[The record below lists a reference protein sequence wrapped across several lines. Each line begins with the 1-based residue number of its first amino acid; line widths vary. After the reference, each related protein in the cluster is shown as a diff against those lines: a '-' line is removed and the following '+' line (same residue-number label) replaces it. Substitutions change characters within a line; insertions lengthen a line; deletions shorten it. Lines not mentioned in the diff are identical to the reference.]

1 MKVSFI
7 NPSLDERPAPA
18 EKWKDISFSATL
30 PIGILYLA
38 TVLKNEGI
46 EVSIF
51 DQSVKGSSTEET
63 IKWVRKESPDILGFS
78 TVTGA
83 GRNAALIAGEVKKQ
97 NPNMTIVFGGYHA
110 TFNTDR
116 ILKKYP
122 FVDIIVRGEGEITI
136 LDLARQLEKSRNLKN
151 VLGITFRQKG
161 SHSIISTA
169 DRPLIEN
176 LDSLLFPDRRLLD
189 SEYHLTIAEAHIA
202 TNKFTSIISSRGC
215 PCRCRFCACQK
226 IARGIWRPRSVENL
240 LEEICLLVS
249 QGFRQFMF
257 VDDNFTKDP
266 KRVIDFCRRIMKEKM
281 DIEWIFEGRVDS
293 SSYYMLR
300 EVVKA
305 GGKIE
310 FFGIESANQRILDY
324 YRKNV
329 TPEQAKRAT
338 KNARKAGM
346 DIITGSFVVG
356 APNETKGEIENTLK
370 FAQQLSIDIPQFNV
384 LSAFPGT
391 DIWNELKIQ
400 GVLNED
406 EYWEIGAIVPKI
418 SPKAVPYEEIEQ
430 IVQRYFKD
438 FFLRPRYLLDQTA
451 RLLKSHYRSNIVLR
465 NLRRA
470 GSIRKSLQTI
480 F

>member
-1 MKVSFI
+1 MSFI

-18 EKWKDISFSATL
+18 EKWKGISFSATL

-83 GRNAALIAGEVKKQ
+83 GQNAALIAGEVKKQ
-97 NPNMTIVFGGYHA
+97 TPNMTIVFGGYHA
-110 TFNTDR
+110 TFNADR
-116 ILKKYP
+116 ILRKYP

-136 LDLARQLEKSRNLKN
+136 LDLAKQLEKRRNLKN

-176 LDSLLFPDRRLLD
+176 LDSLLFPDRSLLD
-189 SEYHLTIAEAHIA
+189 ADYHLTIAKAHIA

-226 IARGIWRPRSVENL
+226 IARGIWRHRSIENL
-240 LEEICLLVS
+240 VEEICDLVS
-249 QGFRQFMF
+249 QGYRQFMF
-257 VDDNFTKDP
+257 VDDNFTKDR
-266 KRVIDFCRRIMKEKM
+266 KRVIDFCRRIIKEKM

-324 YRKNV
+324 YHKNV

-346 DIITGSFVVG
+346 DVIVGSFVVG
-356 APNETKGEIENTLK
+356 APNETKPEIENTLK
-370 FAQQLSIDIPQFNV
+370 FAQKLSIDFPQFNV
-384 LSAFPGT
+384 LTAFPGT
-391 DIWNELKIQ
+391 NIWTELKTQ
-400 GVLNED
+400 GILNED
-406 EYWEIGAIVPKI
+406 EYWETGAIVSQI
-418 SPKAVPYEEIEQ
+418 SPNAVPFEIIEQ
-430 IVQRYFKD
+430 IIQEYFRG
-438 FFLRPRYLLDQTA
+438 FFLRPAYLVDQTA

-470 GSIRKSLQTI
+470 GSIAKSLQTI

>member
-1 MKVSFI
+1 VSFI

-18 EKWKDISFSATL
+18 EKWRSISFSATF

-51 DQSVKGSSTEET
+51 DQSVKGASTEET
-63 IKWVRKESPDILGFS
+63 IKWVGKESPDILGFS
-78 TVTGA
+78 TVTGT
-83 GRNAALIAGEVKKQ
+83 GQNAALIAGEVKKQ

-110 TFNTDR
+110 TFNADR

-122 FVDIIVRGEGEITI
+122 FVDIVVRGEGETTI
-136 LDLARQLEKSRNLKN
+136 LDLARQLEKRRNLKN
-151 VLGITFRQKG
+151 VLGITFRRKG
-161 SHSIISTA
+161 SPSIISTA

-189 SEYHLTIAEAHIA
+189 TDYHLTIAEAHIA
-202 TNKFTSIISSRGC
+202 TRKFTSIISSRGC

-226 IARGIWRPRSVENL
+226 MARGIWRPRSVENL
-240 LEEICLLVS
+240 VEEICLLVS

-266 KRVIDFCRRIMKEKM
+266 KRVIDFCRRIAKEKM

-305 GGKIE
+305 GGKIGL
-310 FFGIESANQRILDY
+310 FGIESANQRILDY
-324 YRKNV
+324 YHKNV
-329 TPEQAKRAT
+329 TPEQAKCAT

-346 DIITGSFVVG
+346 DFITGSFVVG

-370 FAQQLSIDIPQFNV
+370 FAHQLSIDIPQYNV

-406 EYWEIGAIVPKI
+406 EYWEIGAIVSKI
-418 SPKAVPYEEIEQ
+418 SPKTVPYEEIEQ
-430 IVQRYFKD
+430 IVQRYFRD
-438 FFLRPRYLLDQTA
+438 FFLRPEYLLDQTA
-451 RLLKSHYRSNIVLR
+451 RLLKSPYRRSVVLSNLHK
-465 NLRRA
+465 A
-470 GSIRKSLQTI
+470 GSIGKSLRTV